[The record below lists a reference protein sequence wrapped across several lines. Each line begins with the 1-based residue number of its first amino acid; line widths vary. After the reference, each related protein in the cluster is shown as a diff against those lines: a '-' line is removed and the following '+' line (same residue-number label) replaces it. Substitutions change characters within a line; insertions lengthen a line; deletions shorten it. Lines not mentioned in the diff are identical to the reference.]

1 MKINKILVA
10 AAMALGFVSCSSE
23 GELTPAIDTLKDTP
37 LQINASVA
45 GMKTRAGYDANS
57 VPNQFYLKIRQGLK
71 DQKKYWYDVVM
82 KLENGQ
88 WVAYNAEN
96 KTETV
101 QLLRAGY
108 NITCDLYSTTFPGYE
123 LDESGNQIK
132 SIELEVLADQSSDAS
147 VKASDHLYALNKDK
161 NMEVKAIELKLEHQ
175 MSKLSL
181 ELTLGS
187 QYEEEQNP
195 VKNMQI
201 VGTKRKVNWLDG
213 HSFVSDD
220 ASAEPIIPYLAGYTK
235 PTDDSPK
242 AKVCYEVILAPQTVE
257 AGNFGVEFNVLGKT
271 YRWYS
276 DAAVKLEKGT
286 QYTLQLTAG
295 KDQANLVEVTS
306 KAWNTKHKNEKNEEV
321 DNKSDIETF

>member
-57 VPNQFYLKIRQGLK
+57 VFDKFYLKIRQGTK
-71 DQKKYWYDVVM
+71 EQEKYWYDVVM

-88 WVAYNAEN
+88 WVAYDAE
-96 KTETV
+96 TETKTV

-108 NITCDLYSTTFPGYE
+108 NITCELYPSTFTGYK
-123 LDESGNQIK
+123 LDDYGNQIK
-132 SIELEVLADQSSDAS
+132 SIELEVLADQSLDAS
-147 VKASDHLYALNKDK
+147 VKASDHLYALNKDR

-187 QYEEEQNP
+187 EYDEEQNP
-195 VKNMQI
+195 VKDMQI
-201 VGTKRKVNWLDG
+201 VGTKRKVKWSDG
-213 HSFVSDD
+213 YSYVSDD
-220 ASAEPIIPYLAGYTK
+220 ASAEPIIPYLADYTK

-276 DAAVKLEKGT
+276 DAAVKLEEGT

-306 KAWNTKHKNEKNEEV
+306 KAWNTKHKNENNEEV

>member
-1 MKINKILVA
+1 MKINKILV

-71 DQKKYWYDVVM
+71 EQKKYWYDVVM
-82 KLENGQ
+82 KLENGR
-88 WVAYNAEN
+88 WVAYNAKNE
-96 KTETV
+96 TETV

-108 NITCDLYSTTFPGYE
+108 NINCDLYSSTFTGYE

-132 SIELEVLADQSSDAS
+132 SIELEVLADQSLDAS

-187 QYEEEQNP
+187 AYEEEQNP

-201 VGTKRKVNWLDG
+201 VGTKRKVNWSDG

-276 DAAVKLEKGT
+276 DAAVKLEAGT

-306 KAWNTKHKNEKNEEV
+306 KAWNTKHKNENNEEV

>member
-1 MKINKILVA
+1 
-10 AAMALGFVSCSSE
+10 
-23 GELTPAIDTLKDTP
+23 
-37 LQINASVA
+37 
-45 GMKTRAGYDANS
+45 
-57 VPNQFYLKIRQGLK
+57 
-71 DQKKYWYDVVM
+71 M

-88 WVAYNAEN
+88 WVAYNAKNE
-96 KTETV
+96 TETV

-108 NITCDLYSTTFPGYE
+108 NITCDLYPSTFAGYE
-123 LDESGNQIK
+123 LDESNNQTK
-132 SIELEVLADQSSDAS
+132 SIELEVLADQRLDAS
-147 VKASDHLYALNKDK
+147 VKASDHLYAFNQDK

-187 QYEEEQNP
+187 EYEEEQNP
-195 VKNMQI
+195 VRDMQI
-201 VGTKRKVNWLDG
+201 VGTKRKVKWSDG
-213 HSFVSDD
+213 YSFVSDE
-220 ASAEPIIPYLAGYTK
+220 ASAEAIIPYLADYTK

-276 DAAVKLEKGT
+276 DAAVKLEEGT

-306 KAWNTKHKNEKNEEV
+306 KAWNTKHKNENNEKV

>member
-57 VPNQFYLKIRQGLK
+57 VFDKFYLKIRQGTK

-88 WVAYNAEN
+88 WVAYDAE
-96 KTETV
+96 TETKTV

-108 NITCDLYSTTFPGYE
+108 NITCELYPSTFTGYK
-123 LDESGNQIK
+123 LDDYGNQIK
-132 SIELEVLADQSSDAS
+132 SIELEVLADQSLDAS

-181 ELTLGS
+181 ELILGS
-187 QYEEEQNP
+187 AYEEEQNP
-195 VKNMQI
+195 VNNMQI

-213 HSFVSDD
+213 HSDVSDD

-276 DAAVKLEKGT
+276 DAAVKLEAGT

-306 KAWNTKHKNEKNEEV
+306 KAWNTKHKNENNEEV

>member
-57 VPNQFYLKIRQGLK
+57 VFDKFYLKIRQGTK
-71 DQKKYWYDVVM
+71 EQEKYWYDVVM

-88 WVAYNAEN
+88 WVAYDAE
-96 KTETV
+96 TETKTV

-108 NITCDLYSTTFPGYE
+108 NITCELYPSTFTGYK
-123 LDESGNQIK
+123 LDDYGNQIK
-132 SIELEVLADQSSDAS
+132 YIELGVLADQSSDAS
-147 VKASDHLYALNKDK
+147 VKASDHLYALNKDN

-195 VKNMQI
+195 VTDMQI
-201 VGTKRKVNWLDG
+201 VGTKRKVNWSDG
-213 HSFVSDD
+213 HSFDSDD

-257 AGNFGVEFNVLGKT
+257 AGNFGIEFNVLGKT

-276 DAAVKLEKGT
+276 DAAVKLKEGT

-306 KAWNTKHKNEKNEEV
+306 KAWNTKHKNENNEEV
-321 DNKSDIETF
+321 DNKSEIETF

>member
-23 GELTPAIDTLKDTP
+23 GELTPAINTLKDTP

-45 GMKTRAGYDANS
+45 SMKTRAGYDANS
-57 VPNQFYLKIRQGLK
+57 VPNQFYLKVRQGLK

-96 KTETV
+96 ETETV

-108 NITCDLYSTTFPGYE
+108 NITCNLYSSTFRYE
-123 LDESGNQIK
+123 LDESENQIK

-147 VKASDHLYALNKDK
+147 VKESDHLYALNKDK

-181 ELTLGS
+181 ELILGS
-187 QYEEEQNP
+187 AYEEEQNP
-195 VKNMQI
+195 VNNMQI
-201 VGTKRKVNWLDG
+201 VGTKRKVNWLAG
-213 HSFVSDD
+213 HSDVSDD

-257 AGNFGVEFNVLGKT
+257 AGNLGVEFNVLGKT

-276 DAAVKLEKGT
+276 DAAVKLEAGT

-306 KAWNTKHKNEKNEEV
+306 KAWNTKHKNENNEEV

>member
-57 VPNQFYLKIRQGLK
+57 VFDKFYLKIRQGTK
-71 DQKKYWYDVVM
+71 EQEKYWYDVVM

-88 WVAYNAEN
+88 WVAYDAE
-96 KTETV
+96 TETKTV

-108 NITCDLYSTTFPGYE
+108 NITCELYPSTFTGYK
-123 LDESGNQIK
+123 LDDYGNQIK
-132 SIELEVLADQSSDAS
+132 SIELGVLADQSSDAS

-187 QYEEEQNP
+187 EYKEEQNP
-195 VKNMQI
+195 VKDMQI
-201 VGTKRKVNWLDG
+201 VGTKRKVKWLDG
-213 HSFVSDD
+213 YSFVSDD

-276 DAAVKLEKGT
+276 DAAVKLKEGT

-306 KAWNTKHKNEKNEEV
+306 KAWNTKHKNENNEEV

>member
-1 MKINKILVA
+1 
-10 AAMALGFVSCSSE
+10 
-23 GELTPAIDTLKDTP
+23 
-37 LQINASVA
+37 
-45 GMKTRAGYDANS
+45 
-57 VPNQFYLKIRQGLK
+57 
-71 DQKKYWYDVVM
+71 M

-88 WVAYNAEN
+88 WVAYNAKNE
-96 KTETV
+96 TETV

-108 NITCDLYSTTFPGYE
+108 NITCDLYPSTFPGYE
-123 LDESGNQIK
+123 LDESNNQIK
-132 SIELEVLADQSSDAS
+132 SIELEVLADQSLDAS
-147 VKASDHLYALNKDK
+147 VKASDHLYAFNQDK
-161 NMEVKAIELKLEHQ
+161 NIEVKAIELKLEHQ

-195 VKNMQI
+195 VKDMQI
-201 VGTKRKVNWLDG
+201 VGTKRKVKWSDG
-213 HSFVSDD
+213 NSFVSDD

-276 DAAVKLEKGT
+276 DAAVKLKEGT

-306 KAWNTKHKNEKNEEV
+306 KAWNTKHKNENNEEV

>member
-1 MKINKILVA
+1 
-10 AAMALGFVSCSSE
+10 
-23 GELTPAIDTLKDTP
+23 
-37 LQINASVA
+37 
-45 GMKTRAGYDANS
+45 
-57 VPNQFYLKIRQGLK
+57 
-71 DQKKYWYDVVM
+71 M

-108 NITCDLYSTTFPGYE
+108 NINCDLYSTTFPGYE

-132 SIELEVLADQSSDAS
+132 SIELEVLADQSLDAS
-147 VKASDHLYALNKDK
+147 VKASDHLYALNKDR

-187 QYEEEQNP
+187 EYKEEQNP
-195 VKNMQI
+195 VKDMQI
-201 VGTKRKVNWLDG
+201 VGTKRKVKWSDG
-213 HSFVSDD
+213 YSFVSDD
-220 ASAEPIIPYLAGYTK
+220 ASAEAIIPYLADYTK

-276 DAAVKLEKGT
+276 DAAVKLKEGT

-306 KAWNTKHKNEKNEEV
+306 KAWNTKHKNENNEEV

>member
-57 VPNQFYLKIRQGLK
+57 VLNQFYLKVRQGLK

-96 KTETV
+96 ETETV

-108 NITCDLYSTTFPGYE
+108 NIACNLYSSTFTGYE
-123 LDESGNQIK
+123 LDESENQIK
-132 SIELEVLADQSSDAS
+132 SIELEVLADQSSDAN

-187 QYEEEQNP
+187 EYKEEQNP
-195 VKNMQI
+195 VKEMQI
-201 VGTKRKVNWLDG
+201 VGTKRKVKWSNG
-213 HSFVSDD
+213 YSNVSDD
-220 ASAEPIIPYLAGYTK
+220 ASAEAIIPYLADYTK

-276 DAAVKLEKGT
+276 DSAVKLKEGT

-306 KAWNTKHKNEKNEEV
+306 KAWNTKHKNENNEEV

>member
-71 DQKKYWYDVVM
+71 EQKKYWYDVVM

-96 KTETV
+96 ETETV

-108 NITCDLYSTTFPGYE
+108 NINCDLYSSTFTGYE
-123 LDESGNQIK
+123 LDKSGNQIK
-132 SIELEVLADQSSDAS
+132 SIELEVLADQSLDAS

-187 QYEEEQNP
+187 AYEEEQNP

-201 VGTKRKVNWLDG
+201 VGTKRKVNWSDG

-276 DAAVKLEKGT
+276 DAAVKLEAGT

-306 KAWNTKHKNEKNEEV
+306 KAWNTKHKNENNEEV

>member
-57 VPNQFYLKIRQGLK
+57 VPNQFYLKVRQGLK

-96 KTETV
+96 ETETV

-108 NITCDLYSTTFPGYE
+108 NITCNLYSSTFRYE
-123 LDESGNQIK
+123 LDESENQNK
-132 SIELEVLADQSSDAS
+132 SIELEVQADQTSDAS

-181 ELTLGS
+181 ELILGS
-187 QYEEEQNP
+187 EYKEEQNP
-195 VKNMQI
+195 VKDMQF
-201 VGTKRKVNWLDG
+201 VGTKRKVNWSDG
-213 HSFVSDD
+213 YSYVSDD
-220 ASAEPIIPYLAGYTK
+220 ASAEAIIPYLADYTK

-276 DAAVKLEKGT
+276 DAAVKLEEGT

-306 KAWNTKHKNEKNEEV
+306 KAWNTKHKNENNEEV

>member
-57 VPNQFYLKIRQGLK
+57 VPNQFYLKVRQGLK

-108 NITCDLYSTTFPGYE
+108 NIACNLYSSTFTGYE
-123 LDESGNQIK
+123 LDEHENQIK

-147 VKASDHLYALNKDK
+147 VKASDHLYALNKDR

-187 QYEEEQNP
+187 EYKEEQNP
-195 VKNMQI
+195 VKDMQI
-201 VGTKRKVNWLDG
+201 VGTKRKVKWSDG
-213 HSFVSDD
+213 HSDVSDD
-220 ASAEPIIPYLAGYTK
+220 ASAEAIIPYLADYTK

-276 DAAVKLEKGT
+276 DAAVKLKEGT

-306 KAWNTKHKNEKNEEV
+306 KAWNTKHKNENNEEV
-321 DNKSDIETF
+321 DNKSEIETF

>member
-57 VPNQFYLKIRQGLK
+57 VFDKFYLKIRQGTK
-71 DQKKYWYDVVM
+71 EQEKYWYDVVM

-88 WVAYNAEN
+88 WVAYDAE
-96 KTETV
+96 TETKTV

-108 NITCDLYSTTFPGYE
+108 NITCELYPSTFTGYK
-123 LDESGNQIK
+123 LDDYGNQIK

-147 VKASDHLYALNKDK
+147 VKASDHLYALNKDR

-187 QYEEEQNP
+187 AYEEEQNP
-195 VKNMQI
+195 VEDMQI
-201 VGTKRKVNWLDG
+201 VGTKRKVNWSDG
-213 HSFVSDD
+213 HSFDSDD
-220 ASAEPIIPYLAGYTK
+220 ASAEAIIPYLAGYTK

-276 DAAVKLEKGT
+276 DAAVKLEAGT

-306 KAWNTKHKNEKNEEV
+306 KAWNTKHKNENNEEV

>member
-57 VPNQFYLKIRQGLK
+57 VLNQFYLKVRQGLK

-96 KTETV
+96 ETETV

-108 NITCDLYSTTFPGYE
+108 NIACNLYSSTFTRYE
-123 LDESGNQIK
+123 LDENENQIK

-147 VKASDHLYALNKDK
+147 VKASDHLYALNKDR

-187 QYEEEQNP
+187 EYKEEQNP
-195 VKNMQI
+195 VKDMQI
-201 VGTKRKVNWLDG
+201 VGTKRKVKWSDG
-213 HSFVSDD
+213 HSYDSDD
-220 ASAEPIIPYLAGYTK
+220 ASAEPIIPYLADYTK

-276 DAAVKLEKGT
+276 DAAVKLKEGT

-306 KAWNTKHKNEKNEEV
+306 KAWNTKHKNENNEEV

>member
-57 VPNQFYLKIRQGLK
+57 VFDKFYLKIRQGTK
-71 DQKKYWYDVVM
+71 EQEKYWYDVVM

-88 WVAYNAEN
+88 WVAYDAE
-96 KTETV
+96 TETKTV

-108 NITCDLYSTTFPGYE
+108 NITCELYPSTFTGYK
-123 LDESGNQIK
+123 LDDYGNQIK
-132 SIELEVLADQSSDAS
+132 SIELGVLADQSSDAS
-147 VKASDHLYALNKDK
+147 VKASDHLYALNKDN

-187 QYEEEQNP
+187 EYKEEQNP
-195 VKNMQI
+195 VEDMQI
-201 VGTKRKVNWLDG
+201 VGTKRKVNWSDG
-213 HSFVSDD
+213 HSFDSDD

-276 DAAVKLEKGT
+276 DAAVKLEAGT

-306 KAWNTKHKNEKNEEV
+306 KAWNTKHKNENNEEV

>member
-57 VPNQFYLKIRQGLK
+57 VFDKFYLKIRQGTK
-71 DQKKYWYDVVM
+71 EQEKYWYDVVM

-88 WVAYNAEN
+88 WVAYDAE
-96 KTETV
+96 TETKTV

-108 NITCDLYSTTFPGYE
+108 NITCELYPSTFTGYK
-123 LDESGNQIK
+123 LDDYGNQIK
-132 SIELEVLADQSSDAS
+132 SIELGVLADQSSDAS
-147 VKASDHLYALNKDK
+147 VKASDHLYALNKDR

-181 ELTLGS
+181 ELILGS
-187 QYEEEQNP
+187 AYEEEQNP
-195 VKNMQI
+195 VNNMQI

-213 HSFVSDD
+213 HSDVSDD

-276 DAAVKLEKGT
+276 DAAVKLEAGT

-306 KAWNTKHKNEKNEEV
+306 KAWNTKHKNENNEEV

>member
-71 DQKKYWYDVVM
+71 EQKKYWYDVVM

-132 SIELEVLADQSSDAS
+132 SIELEVLADQSLDAS

-195 VKNMQI
+195 VKEMQI
-201 VGTKRKVNWLDG
+201 VGTKRKVNWSDG
-213 HSFVSDD
+213 HSYVSDD

-276 DAAVKLEKGT
+276 DAAVKLEEGT

-306 KAWNTKHKNEKNEEV
+306 KAWNTKHKNENNEEV

>member
-57 VPNQFYLKIRQGLK
+57 VFDKFYLKIRQGTK
-71 DQKKYWYDVVM
+71 EQEKYWYDVVM

-88 WVAYNAEN
+88 WVAYDAE
-96 KTETV
+96 TETKTV

-108 NITCDLYSTTFPGYE
+108 NITCELYPSTFTGYK
-123 LDESGNQIK
+123 LDDHGNQIK
-132 SIELEVLADQSSDAS
+132 SIELEVLADQSLDAS

-187 QYEEEQNP
+187 EYKEEQNP
-195 VKNMQI
+195 VKDMQI
-201 VGTKRKVNWLDG
+201 VGTKRKVKWSDG
-213 HSFVSDD
+213 YSYDSDD

-276 DAAVKLEKGT
+276 DAAVKLEEGT

-306 KAWNTKHKNEKNEEV
+306 KAWNTKHKNENNEEV

>member
-57 VPNQFYLKIRQGLK
+57 VPNQFYLKVRQGRK
-71 DQKKYWYDVVM
+71 DQIKYWYDVVM

-96 KTETV
+96 ETETV

-108 NITCDLYSTTFPGYE
+108 NITCNLYSSTFRYE
-123 LDESGNQIK
+123 LDESENQIK

-147 VKASDHLYALNKDK
+147 VKESDHLYALNKDK

-181 ELTLGS
+181 ELILGS
-187 QYEEEQNP
+187 AYEEEQNP
-195 VKNMQI
+195 VNNMQI
-201 VGTKRKVNWLDG
+201 VGTKRKVNWLAG
-213 HSFVSDD
+213 HSDVSDD

-276 DAAVKLEKGT
+276 DAAVKLEAGT

-306 KAWNTKHKNEKNEEV
+306 KAWNTKHKNENNEEV

>member
-1 MKINKILVA
+1 
-10 AAMALGFVSCSSE
+10 
-23 GELTPAIDTLKDTP
+23 
-37 LQINASVA
+37 
-45 GMKTRAGYDANS
+45 
-57 VPNQFYLKIRQGLK
+57 
-71 DQKKYWYDVVM
+71 M

-108 NITCDLYSTTFPGYE
+108 NINCDLYSTTFPGYE

-132 SIELEVLADQSSDAS
+132 SIELEVLADQSLDAS

-195 VKNMQI
+195 VKDMQI
-201 VGTKRKVNWLDG
+201 VGTKRKVKWSDG
-213 HSFVSDD
+213 YSFVSDD
-220 ASAEPIIPYLAGYTK
+220 ASAEAIIPYLAGYTK

-306 KAWNTKHKNEKNEEV
+306 KAWNTKHKNENNEEV

>member
-1 MKINKILVA
+1 
-10 AAMALGFVSCSSE
+10 MALGFVSCSSE

-57 VPNQFYLKIRQGLK
+57 VLNQFYLKVRQGLK

-96 KTETV
+96 ETETV

-108 NITCDLYSTTFPGYE
+108 NIACNLYSSTFTGYE
-123 LDESGNQIK
+123 LDENENQIK

-147 VKASDHLYALNKDK
+147 VKASDHLYALNKDR

-187 QYEEEQNP
+187 EYKEEQNP
-195 VKNMQI
+195 VKDMQI
-201 VGTKRKVNWLDG
+201 VGTKRKVNWSDG
-213 HSFVSDD
+213 YSYVSDD
-220 ASAEPIIPYLAGYTK
+220 ASAEAIIPYLADYTK

-276 DAAVKLEKGT
+276 DAAVKLKEGT

-306 KAWNTKHKNEKNEEV
+306 KAWNTKHKNENNEEV

>member
-1 MKINKILVA
+1 
-10 AAMALGFVSCSSE
+10 MALGFVSCSSE

-57 VPNQFYLKIRQGLK
+57 VLNQFYLKVRQGLK

-108 NITCDLYSTTFPGYE
+108 NIACNLYSSTFTRYE
-123 LDESGNQIK
+123 LDENENQIK
-132 SIELEVLADQSSDAS
+132 SIELEVLADQSLDAS
-147 VKASDHLYALNKDK
+147 VKASDHLYALNKDR

-187 QYEEEQNP
+187 EYKEEQNP
-195 VKNMQI
+195 VKDMQI

-213 HSFVSDD
+213 HSDVSDD

-276 DAAVKLEKGT
+276 DAAVKLEAGT

-306 KAWNTKHKNEKNEEV
+306 KAWNTKHKNENNEEV
-321 DNKSDIETF
+321 DNKSEIETF

>member
-57 VPNQFYLKIRQGLK
+57 VPNQFYLKIRQGQK
-71 DQKKYWYDVVM
+71 EQKKYWYDVVM
-82 KLENGQ
+82 KLKNGQ

-96 KTETV
+96 ETETV

-108 NITCDLYSTTFPGYE
+108 NITCDLYPSTFTGYE
-123 LDESGNQIK
+123 LDENGNQK

-147 VKASDHLYALNKDK
+147 VKASDHLYAFNQDN

-181 ELTLGS
+181 ELILGS
-187 QYEEEQNP
+187 AYEEEQNP
-195 VKNMQI
+195 VKDMQI
-201 VGTKRKVNWLDG
+201 VGTKRKVKW
-213 HSFVSDD
+213 SFTF
-220 ASAEPIIPYLAGYTK
+220 AL
-235 PTDDSPK
+235 
-242 AKVCYEVILAPQTVE
+242 
-257 AGNFGVEFNVLGKT
+257 GNKFKRIG
-271 YRWYS
+271 
-276 DAAVKLEKGT
+276 
-286 QYTLQLTAG
+286 
-295 KDQANLVEVTS
+295 
-306 KAWNTKHKNEKNEEV
+306 
-321 DNKSDIETF
+321 

>member
-1 MKINKILVA
+1 
-10 AAMALGFVSCSSE
+10 
-23 GELTPAIDTLKDTP
+23 
-37 LQINASVA
+37 
-45 GMKTRAGYDANS
+45 
-57 VPNQFYLKIRQGLK
+57 
-71 DQKKYWYDVVM
+71 
-82 KLENGQ
+82 
-88 WVAYNAEN
+88 
-96 KTETV
+96 
-101 QLLRAGY
+101 
-108 NITCDLYSTTFPGYE
+108 
-123 LDESGNQIK
+123 
-132 SIELEVLADQSSDAS
+132 
-147 VKASDHLYALNKDK
+147 
-161 NMEVKAIELKLEHQ
+161 MEVKAIELKLEHQ

-195 VKNMQI
+195 VKDMQI
-201 VGTKRKVNWLDG
+201 VGTKRKVNWSDG
-213 HSFVSDD
+213 HSDVSDD

-276 DAAVKLEKGT
+276 DAAVKLEAGT

-306 KAWNTKHKNEKNEEV
+306 KAWNTKHKNENNEEV

>member
-57 VPNQFYLKIRQGLK
+57 VFDKFYLKIRQGTK
-71 DQKKYWYDVVM
+71 EQEKYWYDVVM

-88 WVAYNAEN
+88 WVAYDAE
-96 KTETV
+96 TETKTV

-108 NITCDLYSTTFPGYE
+108 NITCELYPSTFTGYK
-123 LDESGNQIK
+123 LDDYGNQIK
-132 SIELEVLADQSSDAS
+132 SIELGVLADQSSDAS
-147 VKASDHLYALNKDK
+147 VKASDHLYALNKDN

-187 QYEEEQNP
+187 EYKEEQNP
-195 VKNMQI
+195 VKDMQI
-201 VGTKRKVNWLDG
+201 VGTKRKVNWSDG
-213 HSFVSDD
+213 HSFDSDD

-276 DAAVKLEKGT
+276 DAAVKLEEGT

-306 KAWNTKHKNEKNEEV
+306 KAWNTKHKNENNEEV

>member
-57 VPNQFYLKIRQGLK
+57 VFDKFYLKIRQGTK
-71 DQKKYWYDVVM
+71 EQEKYWYDVVM

-88 WVAYNAEN
+88 WVAYDAE
-96 KTETV
+96 TETKTV

-108 NITCDLYSTTFPGYE
+108 NITCELYPSTFTGYK
-123 LDESGNQIK
+123 LDDHGNQIK
-132 SIELEVLADQSSDAS
+132 SIELEVLADQSLDAS

-187 QYEEEQNP
+187 EYKEEQNP
-195 VKNMQI
+195 VKDMQI
-201 VGTKRKVNWLDG
+201 VGTKRKVKWSDG
-213 HSFVSDD
+213 YSYDSDD

-276 DAAVKLEKGT
+276 DAAVKLEEGT

-306 KAWNTKHKNEKNEEV
+306 KAWNTKHKNENNEEV
-321 DNKSDIETF
+321 DNKSEIETF

>member
-1 MKINKILVA
+1 
-10 AAMALGFVSCSSE
+10 
-23 GELTPAIDTLKDTP
+23 
-37 LQINASVA
+37 
-45 GMKTRAGYDANS
+45 
-57 VPNQFYLKIRQGLK
+57 
-71 DQKKYWYDVVM
+71 M

-96 KTETV
+96 ETETV

-108 NITCDLYSTTFPGYE
+108 NITCDLYSSTFTGYE
-123 LDESGNQIK
+123 LDEYENQIK
-132 SIELEVLADQSSDAS
+132 SIKLEVLADQSLDAS
-147 VKASDHLYALNKDK
+147 VKASDHLFALNKDR

-181 ELTLGS
+181 ELILGS
-187 QYEEEQNP
+187 AYEEEQNP
-195 VKNMQI
+195 VNNMQI

-213 HSFVSDD
+213 HSDVSDD

-276 DAAVKLEKGT
+276 DAAVKLEAGT

-306 KAWNTKHKNEKNEEV
+306 KAWNTKHKNENNEEV

>member
-57 VPNQFYLKIRQGLK
+57 VLNQFYLKVRQGLK

-96 KTETV
+96 ETEKV

-108 NITCDLYSTTFPGYE
+108 NITCDLYSSTFTGYE

-147 VKASDHLYALNKDK
+147 VKASDHLYALNKDN

-187 QYEEEQNP
+187 EYKEEQNP
-195 VKNMQI
+195 VKDMQI
-201 VGTKRKVNWLDG
+201 VGTKRKVKWSDG
-213 HSFVSDD
+213 HSDVSDD
-220 ASAEPIIPYLAGYTK
+220 ASAEPIIPYLADYTK

-276 DAAVKLEKGT
+276 DAAVKLEEGT

-306 KAWNTKHKNEKNEEV
+306 KAWNTKHKNENNEEV

>member
-71 DQKKYWYDVVM
+71 EQKKYWYDVVM
-82 KLENGQ
+82 KLENGR
-88 WVAYNAEN
+88 WVAYNAKNE
-96 KTETV
+96 TETV

-108 NITCDLYSTTFPGYE
+108 NINCDLYSSTFTGYE

-132 SIELEVLADQSSDAS
+132 SIELEVLADQSLDAS

-187 QYEEEQNP
+187 AYEEEQNP

-201 VGTKRKVNWLDG
+201 VGTKRKVNWSDG

-276 DAAVKLEKGT
+276 DAAVKLEAGT

-306 KAWNTKHKNEKNEEV
+306 KAWNTKHKNENNEEV